1 MNPDRLDYLDSVRG
15 ISAFVVLLY
24 HCWMAS
30 YEALNGG
37 LSAAFSSAPNLAH
50 YVVEKLMAGRSAVVI
65 FFVLSGF
72 VLAYSLKLQPLSF
85 GRFAIKRFFRIY
97 PAFVCVLLA
106 SYLLHSIVGIRSD
119 LGTRFLTD
127 AIINV
132 DLSTMALLKGL
143 VFLGTEDTMKLDTVM
158 WSLVHEMRISLLFPF
173 ILWSVLRQKWRAVGF
188 YGLFSI
194 FCTTLSFFLS
204 GKMSNGVEESTVVAS
219 LLATGF
225 FVVFFAVGALLCIE
239 KERLASKV
247 AALDPWQKALLL
259 LVTGACLVK
268 SGTAVPSDYIH
279 GLGAVGLIVLALG
292 SIRFQQLL
300 VHRILTWSGRISYG
314 IYLVHLPVIYVVT
327 QYSDVRGLALAPI
340 VMIVSLPFAEALN
353 RFIEIPSNEFGRR
366 LVSRPVTA
374 LELAPAS

>member
-1 MNPDRLDYLDSVRG
+1 M
-15 ISAFVVLLY
+15 
-24 HCWMAS
+24 
-30 YEALNGG
+30 
-37 LSAAFSSAPNLAH
+37 
-50 YVVEKLMAGRSAVVI
+50 
-65 FFVLSGF
+65 
-72 VLAYSLKLQPLSF
+72 
-85 GRFAIKRFFRIY
+85 
-97 PAFVCVLLA
+97 
-106 SYLLHSIVGIRSD
+106 
-119 LGTRFLTD
+119 
-127 AIINV
+127 
-132 DLSTMALLKGL
+132 
-143 VFLGTEDTMKLDTVM
+143 
-158 WSLVHEMRISLLFPF
+158 
-173 ILWSVLRQKWRAVGF
+173 
-188 YGLFSI
+188 
-194 FCTTLSFFLS
+194 
-204 GKMSNGVEESTVVAS
+204 VAS